1 MKNYNEIAK
10 SIFERRDKYLSKK
23 KSIKKLILGKLLPT
37 MCFCLIIV
45 LSAVLVKSG
54 IFKNDIK
61 INEDK
66 PNDYST
72 QTPPSNDKT
81 PDFSDGENTLPPKNN
96 PDTSGG
102 ENTLPPEN
110 NPDTS
115 GGTEENPPSK
125 RVIDSIDK
133 MNFYSAKKIIEEQS
147 FLPVVAN
154 ECGITVNLSN
164 TDIAYDKEFSI
175 YKITYF
181 NICINSADSFLARK
195 LGGTGL
201 VEVVVVDTD
210 ILNVYKMLTFKLGNN
225 YYTCLMSEVD
235 GMNYTKNSTDEF
247 NTTRYT
253 SGFDVLKNNEQENY
267 SFSVRY
273 EGSQVVG
280 FESTP
285 FNSATAAQGSEE
297 ITFVDDYCVV
307 IFTNET
313 VTISQ
318 LESYVRKFNSGDL
331 I

>member
-1 MKNYNEIAK
+1 MKDYNEIAK
-10 SIFERRDKYLSKK
+10 KIFERRDKYLAKQKK
-23 KSIKKLILGKLLPT
+23 KKQIINKTVPVICCCLVLIMSLALL
-37 MCFCLIIV
+37 
-45 LSAVLVKSG
+45 KSG
-54 IFKNDIK
+54 FLGDDIK
-61 INEDK
+61 IIEQIQNGYTNEQKNPFEDEK
-66 PNDYST
+66 
-72 QTPPSNDKT
+72 TPPAND
-81 PDFSDGENTLPPKNN
+81 
-96 PDTSGG
+96 GG
-102 ENTLPPEN
+102 EN
-110 NPDTS
+110 NPDNSELPIPNDTPKENEPS
-115 GGTEENPPSK
+115 DNTEHF
-125 RVIDSIDK
+125 IDSIDK

-154 ECGITVNLSN
+154 ESGITVNLSN

-253 SGFDVLKNNEQENY
+253 SGFDVLKNNEQGNY

>member
-1 MKNYNEIAK
+1 MKDYNEIAK
-10 SIFERRDKYLSKK
+10 KIFERRDKYLAKQKK
-23 KSIKKLILGKLLPT
+23 KKQIINKTVPVICCCLVLIMSLALL
-37 MCFCLIIV
+37 
-45 LSAVLVKSG
+45 KSG
-54 IFKNDIK
+54 FLGDDIK
-61 INEDK
+61 IIEQNQNGYINEQKNPFED
-66 PNDYST
+66 
-72 QTPPSNDKT
+72 
-81 PDFSDGENTLPPKNN
+81 ENTLPPGNN

-154 ECGITVNLSN
+154 ESGITVNLSN
-164 TDIAYDKEFSI
+164 TGIAYDKEFSI